1 MLHNNPGEAWYYDLD
16 LSGEKGLNNEHTEN
30 RVRSICDGLV
40 LERRVK
46 NDHEGARDVAQQ

>member
-1 MLHNNPGEAWYYDLD
+1 MLHNNPGKAWYYDLD
-16 LSGEKGLNNEHTEN
+16 LSGEKGLNNKHTEN